1 MQIIMIAKK
10 NVGKRNSQFDKRK
23 ESILELISV
32 TKSVFSTNWFLTKL
46 PGARIISTL
55 PSNVKSA
62 PSNKKKGT
70 FFFFMKRK
78 TIAKTVSTKQQGP
91 MFSVLQPA
99 IRESGMIQMYL
110 RISAIFVFLCRKNN
124 PYHLDTQEVSSMR

>member
-1 MQIIMIAKK
+1 MIEKK

-23 ESILELISV
+23 ESILEFIKV

-46 PGARIISTL
+46 PGARIIRTL

-70 FFFFMKRK
+70 FFFLIKRK
-78 TIAKTVSTKQQGP
+78 TIAKTVSTKQEGP
-91 MFSVLQPA
+91 IFSVLHPA
-99 IRESGMIQMYL
+99 MSERGMIHMHL
-110 RISAIFVFLCRKNN
+110 RISEIFDFLDDEETKSESRVFNTIAI
-124 PYHLDTQEVSSMR
+124 